1 MIKLKYIEG
10 SRYRVNQI
18 NITRKHSLYV
28 DIKTRLRVSQKKKLL
43 EQILN
48 RQVISFEVEKHKS
61 I

>member
-10 SRYRVNQI
+10 SRVNQI
-18 NITRKHSLYV
+18 SITRKHSLYV

>member
-10 SRYRVNQI
+10 SRVNQI